1 MHQENW
7 VEHII
12 RQARERGE
20 FEALPGHGK
29 PLKDIDADDALWWV
43 KALIARENIEV
54 PLPPTLAVRKARDD
68 ALAQIASATS
78 ESVVRAIVA
87 ELNVAIRDVNRKA
100 TEGPPSTVM
109 PLDVEEVVASWRR
122 NRRDAD

>member
-12 RQARERGE
+12 REARERGE
-20 FEALPGHGK
+20 FEALSGHGK
-29 PLKDIDADDALWWV
+29 PLKDIDVEDALWWV
-43 KALIARENIEV
+43 KALIERENIDV

-68 ALAQIASATS
+68 ALAQIDQTRDEAI
-78 ESVVRAIVA
+78 VRAVIA
-87 ELNVAIRDVNRKA
+87 ELNVAIREVNRKA

-109 PLDVEEVVASWRR
+109 PLDVEEVVVSWRR
-122 NRRDAD
+122 RRAG

>member
-1 MHQENW
+1 VYQESW

-12 RQARERGE
+12 RRARERGE
-20 FEALPGHGK
+20 FEALPGHGR
-29 PLKDIDADDALWWV
+29 PIKDIDVDDALWWV

-68 ALAQIASATS
+68 ALAQIAGADD
-78 ESVVRAIVA
+78 EAVVRAVVE

-100 TEGPPSTVM
+100 TAGPPSTVM

-122 NRRDAD
+122 QRAAG